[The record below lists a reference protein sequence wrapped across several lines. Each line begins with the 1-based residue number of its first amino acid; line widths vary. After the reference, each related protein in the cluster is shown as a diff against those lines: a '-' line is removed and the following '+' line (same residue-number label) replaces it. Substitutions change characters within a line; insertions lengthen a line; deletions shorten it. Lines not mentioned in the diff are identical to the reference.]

1 MLNARARAQKWPF
14 VAAGNAAMFPEIKS
28 AGIFFSTSCLCA
40 EIKWSMSTVLSICE
54 QLWVREEQKL
64 ETDSLNESRRHVPLH
79 QLVLCG
85 LNCLL
90 THLQGT
96 QMEH

>member
-1 MLNARARAQKWPF
+1 MLNARASAQKWPF
-14 VAAGNAAMFPEIKS
+14 VVAGNAAMFPEIKS
-28 AGIFFSTSCLCA
+28 AGILFLTSCLCA
-40 EIKWSMSTVLSICE
+40 EIKWPMSTDLSVFE
-54 QLWVREEQKL
+54 QLWAREEQKL
-64 ETDSLNESRRHVPLH
+64 EIDSLNERRRHVPLH